1 MKTQFEWDWDF
12 EELLETLKNGSS
24 QKFEEFVVLRLKNG
38 RIEVSGYIP
47 YNTISEIPKETIRNE
62 LQKVKD
68 NFNELI
74 NSSQSFKDFALEN
87 GINYS
92 LDLDYGGGSIIICA
106 EIEGVYKEYI

>member
-12 EELLETLKNGSS
+12 EELLKTLKNGSS

-38 RIEVSGYIP
+38 RIEVRGYIP
-47 YNTISEIPKETIRNE
+47 YKTISEIPKETIRNE
-62 LQKVKD
+62 LQKEKV
-68 NFNELI
+68 NFIELI
-74 NSSQSFKDFALEN
+74 NNSQLFKDFALEV

-92 LDLDYGGGSIIICA
+92 LDLDYGGGSVLICT